1 MCEDCGNEQTQMD
14 MKYVNYKIGRVIDVE
29 LMVEPM
35 KMCKVIVNDDTD
47 DILEIVTIAKHVTK
61 NDLVVVAL

>member
-1 MCEDCGNEQTQMD
+1 MD